1 MTGLLLK
8 PSGEAAQSRA
18 ERDEIWLGHFGEQ
31 EYGKTLRVEHFLSQK
46 DDGCPGAS
54 AIQWDIGPLPTV
66 HGIMDALRQTPTG
79 KAMGLDGI
87 PSEALLADPASMA
100 TALHPLFAKA
110 MLQMR
115 QPMQWRGGIL
125 YAAYKNKGPANLPES
140 YRSLCVSSSVGKTY
154 HKLLR
159 AAAQPQLQNTP
170 HGLHLGSKRQAPIT
184 YAALYLQ
191 SHFRRCHGR
200 QCSVGALFLDLKA
213 AYYGVV
219 RETDLQHMMEL
230 VTDGGLLAEA
240 EVHPM
245 IVGAVKDMH
254 FRTWF
259 VSQYADGRFLAS
271 TTAGRRPAKS
281 WADAIFAYLFSR
293 ILDTIAEVANGEG
306 LFGELSHDEE
316 VGPFAG
322 PGDGTPE
329 RTDLPQLSYPLARAM
344 D

>member
-191 SHFRRCHGR
+191 RHFRRCHGR

-219 RETDLQHMMEL
+219 RET
-230 VTDGGLLAEA
+230 VTGDITQDG
-240 EVHPM
+240 EV
-245 IVGAVKDMH
+245 V
-254 FRTWF
+254 R
-259 VSQYADGRFLAS
+259 
-271 TTAGRRPAKS
+271 
-281 WADAIFAYLFSR
+281 IF
-293 ILDTIAEVANGEG
+293 
-306 LFGELSHDEE
+306 
-316 VGPFAG
+316 
-322 PGDGTPE
+322 
-329 RTDLPQLSYPLARAM
+329 Q
-344 D
+344 

>member
-1 MTGLLLK
+1 
-8 PSGEAAQSRA
+8 
-18 ERDEIWLGHFGEQ
+18 
-31 EYGKTLRVEHFLSQK
+31 
-46 DDGCPGAS
+46 
-54 AIQWDIGPLPTV
+54 
-66 HGIMDALRQTPTG
+66 
-79 KAMGLDGI
+79 
-87 PSEALLADPASMA
+87 
-100 TALHPLFAKA
+100 
-110 MLQMR
+110 
-115 QPMQWRGGIL
+115 
-125 YAAYKNKGPANLPES
+125 
-140 YRSLCVSSSVGKTY
+140 
-154 HKLLR
+154 
-159 AAAQPQLQNTP
+159 
-170 HGLHLGSKRQAPIT
+170 
-184 YAALYLQ
+184 
-191 SHFRRCHGR
+191 
-200 QCSVGALFLDLKA
+200 
-213 AYYGVV
+213 
-219 RETDLQHMMEL
+219 MMEL

-329 RTDLPQLSYPLARAM
+329 LAREEVWADDAVFPVSDPCPIRM
-344 D
+344 VGKAHRLASVVISACEGHGLTPNLQQIKTSFLIHLVGKGKSRARHLYFGHGKLELRLQDLRVSLVAVGEPCGSFGRPSRTVGAAALLGQCPARPLRQTSVGIRSFLC